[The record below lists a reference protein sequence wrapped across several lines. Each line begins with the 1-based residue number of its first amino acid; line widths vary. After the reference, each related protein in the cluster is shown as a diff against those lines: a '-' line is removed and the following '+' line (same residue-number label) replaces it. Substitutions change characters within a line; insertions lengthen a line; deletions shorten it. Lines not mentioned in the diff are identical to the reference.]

1 MAKDKGGHGSEKRGG
16 SGPAS
21 YQNVSTKPLI
31 SNAAK
36 ARIAGWAAPGAAAKA
51 NNATWRSAPP
61 SQIERLFSGGGQPV
75 ASNAHAAATLA
86 GGPKS
91 ASVNTHPAMGLPKG
105 VTMVGMGDPGKMHN
119 AIAKAVGEE
128 AQNRSGVAWGRDR
141 ARFHDPASPEY
152 VGKNKRF

>member
-61 SQIERLFSGGGQPV
+61 SQIEQLFSGGGQPV
-75 ASNAHAAATLA
+75 MSDAHAAATLA

-91 ASVNTHPAMGLPKG
+91 ASVDTHPAMREVP
-105 VTMVGMGDPGKMHN
+105 MQPRDRSAAHN
-119 AIAKAVGEE
+119 AGPNGLV
-128 AQNRSGVAWGRDR
+128 RS
-141 ARFHDPASPEY
+141 
-152 VGKNKRF
+152 NKPYRGIGS